1 MLQVIADSARIA
13 AEQQYIHLKQHLPE
27 GWQQPT
33 KQQDV
38 RELPAF
44 KQAEEEC
51 RLTRPA
57 VRQYLMQRRSL
68 LLRRQAQIAA
78 RYNAN
83 YEELQKRE
91 LRC

>member
-1 MLQVIADSARIA
+1 MLQVIADSAKIA
-13 AEQQYIHLKQHLPE
+13 AEQQHIHLKQHLPE

-38 RELPAF
+38 QELPAF
-44 KQAEEEC
+44 KQAEKEC
-51 RLTRPA
+51 RVTKPA

-68 LLRRQAQIAA
+68 LLRRQAAIAA

-83 YEELQKRE
+83 FEEQQKSK
-91 LRC
+91 L